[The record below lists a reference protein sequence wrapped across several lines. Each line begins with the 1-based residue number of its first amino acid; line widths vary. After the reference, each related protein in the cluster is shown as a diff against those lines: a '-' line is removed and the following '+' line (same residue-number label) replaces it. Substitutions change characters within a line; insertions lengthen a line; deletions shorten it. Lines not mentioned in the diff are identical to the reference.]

1 MESWSVP
8 SPAVL
13 EGEGPPLR
21 LHDTST
27 GEVRPLAAGPT
38 ATMYVCGITPYD
50 AAHVGHAFAYVTYD
64 LVRRVL
70 LDGGHE
76 VSYTQNVTDVDEPL
90 FERAAETAD
99 DWEALGTRETEQFR
113 HDMAALAVL
122 PPTHFVGAVEAM
134 PHIVEMIGLLRDNG
148 TTYDVDGDTY
158 FSVAS
163 APHFGTVG
171 NLPVDEMV
179 RLSAERGGDP
189 QRSGKK
195 DPLDPVLWLAERPG
209 EPSWDSPWGRGRPGW
224 HVECSAIARTTL
236 GDTLDLHGGG
246 TDLIFPHH
254 EMSAAE
260 ASAALGVW
268 PFVRHWTHNAMVGLN
283 GEKMSKSKGNLVFVR
298 HLRLDND
305 PMAIRLALLNHH
317 YGTAWEWFHAEIVE
331 AGARLERWRLAA
343 RASSGPDA
351 RPVVEAVRRHLADDL
366 NAPAALAAV
375 DRWATE
381 TLRNGGR
388 DPEAPRLVATV
399 ADALLGVR
407 LGPVS

>member
-1 MESWSVP
+1 MESWSVAD
-8 SPAVL
+8 PATL
-13 EGEGPPLR
+13 DGSGPPLR
-21 LHDTST
+21 LHDTAT
-27 GEVRPLAAGPT
+27 GQVRPLAPGPT

-64 LVRRVL
+64 LVVRVL
-70 LDGGHE
+70 RDGGHA
-76 VSYTQNVTDVDEPL
+76 VTYTQNVTDVDEPL

-113 HDMAALAVL
+113 HDMAALNML

-134 PHIVEMIGLLRDNG
+134 PRIVEMIGLLRENG
-148 TTYDVDGDTY
+148 ATYDVDGDTY
-158 FSVAS
+158 FSVA
-163 APHFGTVG
+163 AAEHFGTVG
-171 NLPVDEMV
+171 NLPVEEMV

-189 QRSGKK
+189 GRPGKK

-236 GDTLDLHGGG
+236 GDTMDLHGGG

-254 EMSAAE
+254 EMSSAE

-268 PFVRHWTHNAMVGLN
+268 PFVRHWTHNAMVALN

-298 HLRLDND
+298 HLRLDHD
-305 PMAIRLALLNHH
+305 PLAIRLALLNHH
-317 YGTAWEWFHAEIVE
+317 YRTPWEWFHSDIVA

-343 RASSGPDA
+343 RAEAGPDA
-351 RPVVEAVRRHLADDL
+351 RGVVDAVRRHLADDL

-375 DRWATE
+375 DRWAGE
-381 TLRNGGR
+381 TLRAGGR
-388 DPEAPRLVATV
+388 DPAAPALVAT
-399 ADALLGVR
+399 ACDALLGVPLR
-407 LGPVS
+407 